1 MKIGIDAR
9 MYGPKQAGLGRYVQQ
24 LITGLFEID
33 SENEFVFFVRDV
45 RDPLLTSPRSAELR
59 AEAYKGEGKVRVV
72 VANIP
77 WYGLA
82 EQIKFKKIIQKE
94 KVDLMHFPHWNV
106 PLFYNDPF
114 VVTIHDLIMYHYPR
128 PEATTLG
135 PIKFWLKDRAH
146 RIVLRHAVSRAKK
159 LIVTSEFTKQDV
171 LKTLGVPAE
180 KMAVVYQAP
189 FERNKKQETNKLQ
202 IKNYKLKITKPY
214 VLYVG
219 NAYPHKNLGRL
230 LKAWGIFQNKC
241 SSNYQLVLVGK
252 RSLFYDRLFTSSHHH
267 IITSSHEQFNNPP
280 AGEAGL
286 TIKQSGDIIFTD
298 FVTDAELAVLY
309 QNARLY
315 VFPSLYEGFGLPP
328 LEAQRYGAPVISSS
342 ASCLPEVLGESALYF
357 DPENVEQM
365 ADAIQRGLTDEDVRF
380 QLKRNATENLKRF
393 SGERM
398 AREIK
403 KIYEKCW

>member
-24 LITGLFEID
+24 LITGLLEID

-45 RDPLLTSPRSAELR
+45 RDPLLTSP
-59 AEAYKGEGKVRVV
+59 YKGEGKVSVV
-72 VANIP
+72 VADIP

-94 KVDLMHFPHWNV
+94 KLDLMHFPHWNV

-146 RIVLRHAVSRAKK
+146 RIVLRHAVKKAKK
-159 LIVTSEFTKQDV
+159 IIVTSEFTRQDV
-171 LKTLGVPAE
+171 HETLGVELE
-180 KMAVVYQAP
+180 KMAVTYQAP
-189 FERNKKQETNKLQ
+189 VVRTQNTINKTQLLNKFW
-202 IKNYKLKITKPY
+202 INKSY

-219 NAYPHKNLGRL
+219 NSYPHKNLDRL
-230 LKAWGIFQNKC
+230 LKAWGIFEKKFGFD
-241 SSNYQLVLVGK
+241 YQLVLAGKESVFYTNLKSYVLCPKSAIFVG
-252 RSLFYDRLFTSSHHH
+252 YVPD
-267 IITSSHEQFNNPP
+267 
-280 AGEAGL
+280 
-286 TIKQSGDIIFTD
+286 D
-298 FVTDAELAVLY
+298 ELAQLY
-309 QNARLY
+309 SSASLY

-328 LEAQRYGAPVISSS
+328 LEAQQYGAPVVSSS

-365 ADAIQRGLTDEDVRF
+365 ADAIHRGLTDENIRF
-380 QLKRNATENLKRF
+380 QLKQNAAENLKRF
-393 SGERM
+393 LGERM
-398 AREIK
+398 ARETK
-403 KIYEKCW
+403 NIYENYVLRPFSS